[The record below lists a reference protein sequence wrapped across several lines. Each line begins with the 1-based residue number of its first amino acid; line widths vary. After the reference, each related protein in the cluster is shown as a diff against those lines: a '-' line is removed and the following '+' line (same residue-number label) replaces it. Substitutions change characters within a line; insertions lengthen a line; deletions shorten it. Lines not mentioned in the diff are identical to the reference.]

1 MESKVV
7 CRICF
12 AWKEQERQPILTQES
27 EAVYDPGRKVWI
39 CPLCK
44 QDWSAI
50 RVAKEV
56 IGRTRSRWVRI
67 RQRPRISAEVD
78 YKVCKNPPNCTK
90 GLQCNHAHSHTELLV
105 WVKERAEQEPRPP
118 PILPPPPNNGPRHYH
133 RCRNVENTGCSVRCT
148 FAHSVQE
155 LEAWEQ
161 SQIRNPPILN
171 VPTNGYKL
179 CWSIDSG
186 MRCIYGEFC
195 TFAHSDKELH
205 KWNQQLQRVY
215 AENQDFASVL
225 RARLSSD
232 FKELKTVQ
240 GFEVS

>member
-12 AWKEQERQPILTQES
+12 AWKEQERHPILTQES
-27 EAVYDPGRKVWI
+27 QAVYDPGRKVWI

-56 IGRTRSRWVRI
+56 IGRARSRWVRI

-78 YKVCKNPPNCTK
+78 YKVCKNLPNCTK

-133 RCRNVENTGCSVRCT
+133 RNEGARKRRESGRSRHAAQTVSERQAT
-148 FAHSVQE
+148 
-155 LEAWEQ
+155 
-161 SQIRNPPILN
+161 SQWKSTRKR
-171 VPTNGYKL
+171 G
-179 CWSIDSG
+179 
-186 MRCIYGEFC
+186 
-195 TFAHSDKELH
+195 
-205 KWNQQLQRVY
+205 
-215 AENQDFASVL
+215 AE
-225 RARLSSD
+225 
-232 FKELKTVQ
+232 TP
-240 GFEVS
+240 